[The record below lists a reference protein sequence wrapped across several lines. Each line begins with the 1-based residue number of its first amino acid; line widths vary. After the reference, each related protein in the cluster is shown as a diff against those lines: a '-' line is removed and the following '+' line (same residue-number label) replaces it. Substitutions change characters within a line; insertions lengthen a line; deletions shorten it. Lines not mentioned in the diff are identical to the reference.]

1 MAVLTIP
8 QAYAK
13 ATAQGF
19 RGSSAITIVAI
30 AKAESG
36 LDTLITHSQGN
47 SAGVDRGILQINS
60 YYHSEV
66 SDAQAFDPDSAFAA
80 GYRISKQ
87 GTDFTQWATY
97 TTPNPLNSYKRF
109 IKQVEDQVQT
119 SGLPVQPSPANLK
132 TLFGW
137 MGGIITPSQ
146 NYNPPGEWGNDIG
159 VACDSHVFSPYA
171 GTVAALTRTQDGKWG
186 CVVAIH
192 LNEDVGPYTKPSFYI
207 QHLDAMNPQL
217 VVGGAVHVGTFIGW
231 SGGEN
236 NTGQIPSGND
246 APYHSING
254 SQFSSGPHLELG
266 FNGPNGAAW
275 AATGPSFNPHEFLV
289 TRYNALMSGSIL
301 VSGDTTPGQTVTLS
315 QKAVNLL
322 SFIPTLAGTTGTSMS
337 FADLCARMD
346 FAEEWVFYNPGG
358 FLSNLN
364 PLSGIESTIGQIT
377 DNLPPIAVRGT
388 ILGLGVGLMVAGG
401 IVLFRKPATQAV
413 QTVAPAALDLAA
425 LL

>member
-1 MAVLTIP
+1 MAILTIP

-13 ATAQGF
+13 ATAGGF
-19 RGSSAITIVAI
+19 KGQAAITIVCI

-66 SDAQAFDPDSAFAA
+66 SDAQAFDPASAFLA

-87 GTDFTQWATY
+87 GTDFTAWTTY
-97 TTPNPLNSYKRF
+97 TTSNPLVSYKRF
-109 IKQVEDQVQT
+109 IAEVTKAVQT
-119 SGLPVQPSPANLK
+119 SGLPVQASPANLK

-146 NYNPPGEWGNDIG
+146 HYAPPNEWGNDIG
-159 VACDSHVFSPYA
+159 VACDTHVFSPYG
-171 GTVAALTRTQDGKWG
+171 GTVAALTREQDGKWG

-192 LNEDVGPYTKPSFYI
+192 LDEDVGPYKKPSFYL

-217 VVGGAVHVGTFIGW
+217 AVGGRVNVGTFIGW
-231 SGGEN
+231 SGGEQ
-236 NTGQIPSGND
+236 NTGQIPKNND

-275 AATGPSFNPHEFLV
+275 AATGPSFDPHDALV
-289 TRYNALMSGSIL
+289 TRYNALMNGSIL
-301 VSGDTTPGQTVTLS
+301 VANDTTPGQAVTLS
-315 QKAVNLL
+315 QKTVNAL
-322 SFIPTLAGTTGTSMS
+322 SFIPTLAGTTGTSMT
-337 FADLCARMD
+337 FADLCSRID

-358 FLSNLN
+358 GINLN
-364 PLSGIESTIGQIT
+364 PFSGIENTISQLT
-377 DNLPPIAVRGT
+377 DNLPPIVVRFTIFAVGAGL
-388 ILGLGVGLMVAGG
+388 ILAAVFLL
-401 IVLFRKPATQAV
+401 IIKPTV
-413 QTVAPAALDLAA
+413 QTVIKVAPQALDLAA